1 MTMLGLSSAAP
12 SVLRTF
18 PPFTNFLFNHESA
31 RMNTNKM
38 PIKAK
43 REGSGAPECQ
53 RREIKIPPKRACRGF
68 YFSRPIR
75 AANTSLSAI
84 RAHLGNL
91 TRYAHPFRA
100 AFGTLSRFAR
110 LWLVSPSRT
119 DPDAWLWLR
128 FPPTAQR
135 PFVAQKLIH

>member
-1 MTMLGLSSAAP
+1 MTIPGLSSAAP

-18 PPFTNFLFNHESA
+18 PPFTNFLFNHQSA

-43 REGSGAPECQ
+43 REGSGAPEFQ
-53 RREIKIPPKRACRGF
+53 RREIKIPRKRACRGF
-68 YFSRPIR
+68 YFSRSIR
-75 AANTSLSAI
+75 AANAFLSAI

-100 AFGTLSRFAR
+100 ACGTLSRFAR
-110 LWLVSPSRT
+110 LWLVSPPAHRHRC
-119 DPDAWLWLR
+119 LVVVR

>member
-1 MTMLGLSSAAP
+1 
-12 SVLRTF
+12 
-18 PPFTNFLFNHESA
+18 
-31 RMNTNKM
+31 MNINKM
-38 PIKAK
+38 LITAE

-53 RREIKIPPKRACRGF
+53 RREIKSPRKLACRGF

-75 AANTSLSAI
+75 KANTCLSAI

-110 LWLVSPSRT
+110 LWLGSLQPRSARGLLKNYPEV
-119 DPDAWLWLR
+119 
-128 FPPTAQR
+128 QR
-135 PFVAQKLIH
+135 NRVFHADCPCL